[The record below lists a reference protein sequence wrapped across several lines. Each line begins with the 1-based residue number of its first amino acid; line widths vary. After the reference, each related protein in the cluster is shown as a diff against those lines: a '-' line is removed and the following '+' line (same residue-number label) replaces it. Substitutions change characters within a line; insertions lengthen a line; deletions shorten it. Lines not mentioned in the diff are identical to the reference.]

1 MQYAFI
7 EDYCLNDDDVSNGY
21 LEVYGGGAS
30 LGFRLDSFKFVDYE
44 CAELFLHC
52 EVSLKFWFLIKTI
65 ICVRYRFALVVNATT
80 CSAHQTTQFV
90 GDVMLI
96 LFQRHSIQA
105 ESMFV
110 NKMVTLWNPR

>member
-21 LEVYGGGAS
+21 LEEYGGGAS

-52 EVSLKFWFLIKTI
+52 EVRIARKYLKVWF
-65 ICVRYRFALVVNATT
+65 
-80 CSAHQTTQFV
+80 
-90 GDVMLI
+90 
-96 LFQRHSIQA
+96 
-105 ESMFV
+105 
-110 NKMVTLWNPR
+110 